1 MKFVVAGNR
10 HEYNHHIDKMGYNPN
25 EYAYVSDPIQLRG
38 LETIEG
44 FYLGSYKDRP
54 DLNQINELIQIIKHK
69 SKVYKASASQVLP
82 PHMPTTPFNSN
93 GMDPNAGMG
102 VAPTSMMIKNA
113 GAWQIYDLK
122 NDINNGEVK

>member
-1 MKFVVAGNR
+1 MKFVVAGNLR
-10 HEYNHHIDKMGYNPN
+10 EYNQHIHKMGYNKN
-25 EYAYVSDPIQLRG
+25 EYAFVSDVIQLCG

-54 DLNQINELIQIIKHK
+54 DLNRINELIQIIKHK
-69 SKVYKASASQVLP
+69 SKVHKASASQVLP
-82 PHMPTTPFNSN
+82 PHMPITPFNSN